1 MRVMLKKT
9 IDNLLDIYLYTNRG
23 DVYMKKSRSIYCTD
37 NEYTRIK
44 IALRLIRVFEMLP
57 INNLSVDQQ
66 SKCFIAIVR
75 GDDVNA
81 Y

>member
-1 MRVMLKKT
+1 
-9 IDNLLDIYLYTNRG
+9 
-23 DVYMKKSRSIYCTD
+23 MKKSRSIYCTD
-37 NEYTRIK
+37 NEYKRIK